1 MARKKKEVKEEVKE
15 IETVVEEISPLPGEV
30 IAKEVKEE
38 VPAKKSAKT
47 WYGFCRIS
55 GGLAVDILVNGE
67 PKIIRFK
74 SANTSSLAPD
84 GTRLFQVHPDQFGVI
99 ELTEKEAKL
108 CAERLKPMKCYQKG
122 FIFITDSLEEGKQK
136 AAQQAVDFPKQGTE
150 QLTEAEVNANIK
162 AFDEGN

>member
-1 MARKKKEVKEEVKE
+1 MARKKKEAQEVKE
-15 IETVVEEISPLPGEV
+15 IETGVEEISPLPGEV
-30 IAKEVKEE
+30 IAKEVKEDN
-38 VPAKKSAKT
+38 PAKKYTPKT

-55 GGLAVDILVNGE
+55 GGLAVDILVDGE

-84 GTRLFQVHPDQFGVI
+84 GTRLFQVRPQEFGVI
-99 ELTEKEAKL
+99 ELTEQEAKL

-150 QLTEAEVNANIK
+150 QLTEAEVNANVK
-162 AFDEGN
+162 AFEEGN